1 MSRHD
6 HEVDLRVRSSIFILL
21 SPMSGTEQ
29 STFATIDEPPIDTV
43 APEPPTGSES
53 TPTLSKSAQKR
64 LAKAERFAQLK
75 LERRAREKEQKVAK
89 RKEREE
95 RIAAGEEPGP
105 SDAKKR
111 KVSRGGPVRPFNA
124 RIVIDLGFDE
134 KMTEKEVGSLCS
146 QLAYTYASHRRTKTP
161 FGSLLFTG
169 LQGRSRK
176 QLDGTND
183 ASYRRWKY
191 TEWWEEDIDGLWSPP
206 QTATQGPSAQSPEAG
221 EEPVQASITQPVQAP
236 GPELATASDPT
247 PVATSEPGATGPE
260 VGSPT
265 APSVPHKQRRAP
277 KPDPTPQVRSA
288 CPRESVVYL
297 SADAEDEILELKEGE
312 TYVIGGIVDRNRYK
326 NLCANKARD
335 LNVRSA
341 RLPIGRY
348 LADMPT
354 RKVLTVNQV
363 FDILVHWVTT
373 RNWEEAMQ
381 KVMPKRKFN
390 ANGKK
395 GKRSQAQPGDD
406 DSDEA
411 DGGEDDDPTQPDEE
425 PIKPTDEGNIT
436 PGKEESEAAT
446 ES

>member
-1 MSRHD
+1 
-6 HEVDLRVRSSIFILL
+6 
-21 SPMSGTEQ
+21 MSGTEQ
-29 STFATIDEPPIDTV
+29 PTPATMSEPPVNSSTPV
-43 APEPPTGSES
+43 AGSEAAS
-53 TPTLSKSAQKR
+53 ALSKSAQKR
-64 LAKAERFAQLK
+64 QAKAERFAQLK
-75 LERRAREKEQKVAK
+75 LERRAREKEQKAAK

-95 RIAAGEEPGP
+95 RIAAGEDPGP

-111 KVSRGGPVRPFNA
+111 RVSREGGGPVRPFNA

-146 QLAYTYASHRRTKTP
+146 QLAYTYAAHRRTRTP
-161 FGSLLFTG
+161 FSSLLFTG
-169 LQGRSRK
+169 LSGRSRK
-176 QLDGTND
+176 QLDETND

-191 TEWWEEDIDGLWSPP
+191 TEWWDEDVDGLWNPP
-206 QTATQGPSAQSPEAG
+206 PTATQQPLEEPLQTK
-221 EEPVQASITQPVQAP
+221 EEPVGASDTQPLQAQTELKQTAAP
-236 GPELATASDPT
+236 DLALATGSKPATTDPEAAS
-247 PVATSEPGATGPE
+247 PVI
-260 VGSPT
+260 
-265 APSVPHKQRRAP
+265 PSARLKQRRAP
-277 KPDPTPQVRSA
+277 KLDPIPQVRSA

-297 SADAEDEILELKEGE
+297 SADAEGEILELKEGE

-373 RNWEEAMQ
+373 HNWEEAMQ

-395 GKRSQAQPGDD
+395 GKRSQAQLGEEDGEGLGDED
-406 DSDEA
+406 EDPAQSD
-411 DGGEDDDPTQPDEE
+411 DEE
-425 PIKPTDEGNIT
+425 PMEADDEGTIAPSRGDLEVT
-436 PGKEESEAAT
+436 IEH
-446 ES
+446 

>member
-1 MSRHD
+1 MSSAD
-6 HEVDLRVRSSIFILL
+6 K
-21 SPMSGTEQ
+21 PMSDATNEQ
-29 STFATIDEPPIDTV
+29 PDNVIA
-43 APEPPTGSES
+43 SES
-53 TPTLSKSAQKR
+53 PAVSESGPAPALTKSAQKR

-75 LERRAREKEQKVAK
+75 LERRAREKEQKAVK

-95 RIAAGEEPGP
+95 KLAAGEDPGP

-111 KVSRGGPVRPFNA
+111 RVSREGQGPVRPFNA

-146 QLAYTYASHRRTKTP
+146 QLAYTYATHRRTRTP
-161 FGSLLFTG
+161 FANLLFTG
-169 LQGRSRK
+169 LGGRSQK
-176 QLDGTND
+176 HLDGTND

-191 TEWWEEDIDGLWSPP
+191 TEWWEEDIDGLWNPP
-206 QTATQGPSAQSPEAG
+206 QTVTQEPPKEPPHATEPPMETSDTH
-221 EEPVQASITQPVQAP
+221 PVQVPTEPGPKITPD
-236 GPELATASDPT
+236 PELATN
-247 PVATSEPGATGPE
+247 SELAVTGPE
-260 VGSPT
+260 AGSPAT
-265 APSVPHKQRRAP
+265 PSSRLKQRRAP
-277 KPDPTPQVRSA
+277 KSDTTPQIRSA

-297 SADAEDEILELKEGE
+297 TADAEDEILELKEGE

-335 LNVRSA
+335 FNVRTA

-363 FDILVHWVTT
+363 FDILVHWVAT
-373 RNWEEAMQ
+373 RNWEEAMH

-395 GKRSQAQPGDD
+395 GKRSEAQVDNQDD
-406 DSDEA
+406 EDVATDEAKHPTDSDDE
-411 DGGEDDDPTQPDEE
+411 DPTKSKDRGVVVSENEE
-425 PIKPTDEGNIT
+425 P
-436 PGKEESEAAT
+436 EAAIDH
-446 ES
+446 

>member
-1 MSRHD
+1 MS
-6 HEVDLRVRSSIFILL
+6 S
-21 SPMSGTEQ
+21 TEQ
-29 STFATIDEPPIDTV
+29 PPTTAAEQTNGDIASEPP
-43 APEPPTGSES
+43 AGSEP
-53 TPTLSKSAQKR
+53 TPALSKSAQKR

-75 LERRAREKEQKVAK
+75 LERRAREKEQKAAK

-95 RIAAGEEPGP
+95 QIAAGLEPGP

-111 KVSRGGPVRPFNA
+111 RVSREGQGPVCPFNA

-146 QLAYTYASHRRTKTP
+146 QLAYTYAAHRRTRTP
-161 FGSLLFTG
+161 FTNLLFTG
-169 LQGRSRK
+169 LNGRSQK
-176 QLDGTND
+176 HLDGTND

-191 TEWWEEDIDGLWSPP
+191 TEWWEEDIDGLWNPP
-206 QTATQGPSAQSPEAG
+206 QTAAQEPPVESSGTAEVPTESSDTQPPQVLAEPEPTAATDRELVTSSEPNTADPEVASPVTPSAR
-221 EEPVQASITQPVQAP
+221 
-236 GPELATASDPT
+236 L
-247 PVATSEPGATGPE
+247 
-260 VGSPT
+260 
-265 APSVPHKQRRAP
+265 KQRRAL
-277 KPDPTPQVRSA
+277 KVDPPPRVRSS
-288 CPRESVVYL
+288 CTRESVVYL
-297 SADAEDEILELKEGE
+297 TADAEDEILELKEGE

-335 LNVRSA
+335 LNIRSA

-363 FDILVHWVTT
+363 FDILVYWVTT

-395 GKRSQAQPGDD
+395 GRRSQAEVGD
-406 DSDEA
+406 E
-411 DGGEDDDPTQPDEE
+411 DGEEPAGDDEE
-425 PIKPTDEGNIT
+425 PVKSEEEVPVTLD
-436 PGKEESEAAT
+436 KEETETVSEH
-446 ES
+446 

>member
-1 MSRHD
+1 
-6 HEVDLRVRSSIFILL
+6 
-21 SPMSGTEQ
+21 MSGTEQ
-29 STFATIDEPPIDTV
+29 PTPPVTIEQPVDRV
-43 APEPPTGSES
+43 ASEPPTGSES
-53 TPTLSKSAQKR
+53 APTLSKSAQKR
-64 LAKAERFAQLK
+64 LARAERLAQLK
-75 LERRAREKEQKVAK
+75 LERRAREKEQKATK

-95 RIAAGEEPGP
+95 RIAAGEDPGP

-111 KVSRGGPVRPFNA
+111 RVSREGQGPVRPFNA

-134 KMTEKEVGSLCS
+134 KMSEKEVGSLCS
-146 QLAYTYASHRRTKTP
+146 QLAYTYASHRRTRTP
-161 FGSLLFTG
+161 FSNLLFTG
-169 LQGRSRK
+169 LNGRSRK
-176 QLDGTND
+176 QLDDTND

-191 TEWWEEDIDGLWSPP
+191 TEWWEGDIDGLWNPP
-206 QTATQGPSAQSPEAG
+206 PTLTQEPPKSLPHIA
-221 EEPVQASITQPVQAP
+221 EEPVETPDIQPEQAPTELEPKTAP
-236 GPELATASDPT
+236 GPDQ
-247 PVATSEPGATGPE
+247 ATSSEPTIAGPE
-260 VGSPT
+260 ATSPPV
-265 APSVPHKQRRAP
+265 PSARLKQRRAA

-297 SADAEDEILELKEGE
+297 TADAEDEILELKEGE

-326 NLCANKARD
+326 NLCANKAQD

-395 GKRSQAQPGDD
+395 GKRSQGQAGDGNGEEASDNEDEGPAQPN
-406 DSDEA
+406 DEESTKPD
-411 DGGEDDDPTQPDEE
+411 DGGPPKLGNEE
-425 PIKPTDEGNIT
+425 PETT
-436 PGKEESEAAT
+436 A
-446 ES
+446 

>member
-1 MSRHD
+1 MSD
-6 HEVDLRVRSSIFILL
+6 
-21 SPMSGTEQ
+21 TEQ
-29 STFATIDEPPIDTV
+29 PVEGV
-43 APEPPTGSES
+43 ASEPPTGSEAAS
-53 TPTLSKSAQKR
+53 TLSKSAQKR
-64 LAKAERFAQLK
+64 LAKAERFAQFK
-75 LERRAREKEQKVAK
+75 FERRAREKEQKAAK

-95 RIAAGEEPGP
+95 RIAAGGDPGP

-111 KVSRGGPVRPFNA
+111 RVSREGEGPIRPFNA

-146 QLAYTYASHRRTKTP
+146 QLAYTYAAHRRTRTP
-161 FGSLLFTG
+161 FSSLLFTG
-169 LQGRSRK
+169 LNGRSRK
-176 QLDGTND
+176 QLDETND

-191 TEWWEEDIDGLWSPP
+191 TEWWEEDIDGLWNPPPIVTQEPPKEPP
-206 QTATQGPSAQSPEAG
+206 QTGEVPVPVETSNVQPAQTPTEPERTVAPDLALATGSEPAATDPEPASPAIPSAR
-221 EEPVQASITQPVQAP
+221 
-236 GPELATASDPT
+236 L
-247 PVATSEPGATGPE
+247 
-260 VGSPT
+260 
-265 APSVPHKQRRAP
+265 KQRRAR
-277 KPDPTPQVRSA
+277 KPDATPQVRSA
-288 CPRESVVYL
+288 CSRESVVYL

-373 RNWEEAMQ
+373 HNWEEAMQ

-390 ANGKK
+390 ADGKK
-395 GKRSQAQPGDD
+395 GKRSHAQVDD
-406 DSDEA
+406 E
-411 DGGEDDDPTQPDEE
+411 GGEDAGEEDEVPAKPNTEE
-425 PIKPTDEGNIT
+425 PIKPDDGGVTT
-436 PGKEESEAAT
+436 LGKEESEVKT
-446 ES
+446 EH

>member
-1 MSRHD
+1 MS
-6 HEVDLRVRSSIFILL
+6 SS
-21 SPMSGTEQ
+21 EQ
-29 STFATIDEPPIDTV
+29 TTPATIGEPPVNGNIPTTE
-43 APEPPTGSES
+43 PEA

-95 RIAAGEEPGP
+95 RIAAGEDPGP

-111 KVSRGGPVRPFNA
+111 RVSREGEGPVRPFNA

-146 QLAYTYASHRRTKTP
+146 QLAYTYAAHRRTRTP

-169 LQGRSRK
+169 LNGRSRK
-176 QLDGTND
+176 QLDNTND

-191 TEWWEEDIDGLWSPP
+191 TEWWEEDIDGLWNPPTILPKEPPETEESVETSGEPTKTPIKLEPTAAPELTPAAGSEPATTNPEAVSPS
-206 QTATQGPSAQSPEAG
+206 TPSAG
-221 EEPVQASITQPVQAP
+221 
-236 GPELATASDPT
+236 L
-247 PVATSEPGATGPE
+247 
-260 VGSPT
+260 
-265 APSVPHKQRRAP
+265 KQRRAP
-277 KPDPTPQVRSA
+277 KLDPTPQVRSA
-288 CPRESVVYL
+288 CPRESVIYL

-335 LNVRSA
+335 LNIRSA

-373 RNWEEAMQ
+373 HNWEEAMQ

-395 GKRSQAQPGDD
+395 GKRSQAQV
-406 DSDEA
+406 DEE
-411 DGGEDDDPTQPDEE
+411 DGEDVGDEDERPAQPGEKE
-425 PIKPTDEGNIT
+425 PARMDDEGSNA
-436 PGKEESEAAT
+436 PDKEGEED
-446 ES
+446 

>member
-1 MSRHD
+1 
-6 HEVDLRVRSSIFILL
+6 
-21 SPMSGTEQ
+21 MSGTEQ
-29 STFATIDEPPIDTV
+29 PTPIATAEQTNDTI
-43 APEPPTGSES
+43 ASEPPTGSES
-53 TPTLSKSAQKR
+53 TPALSKSAQKR

-75 LERRAREKEQKVAK
+75 LERRAREKEQKVVK

-95 RIAAGEEPGP
+95 RIAAGEDVGP
-105 SDAKKR
+105 PEAKKR
-111 KVSRGGPVRPFNA
+111 RVSREGQGPVRPFDA

-146 QLAYTYASHRRTKTP
+146 QLAYTYAAHRRTRTP
-161 FGSLLFTG
+161 FTNLLFTG
-169 LQGRSRK
+169 LNGRSQK
-176 QLDGTND
+176 LLDGTND

-191 TEWWEEDIDGLWSPP
+191 TEWWEEDIDGLWNPP
-206 QTATQGPSAQSPEAG
+206 QTAAQEPPVKSSDTADVPLETSDTQA
-221 EEPVQASITQPVQAP
+221 VQALAEPKSTAAVD
-236 GPELATASDPT
+236 PELATG
-247 PVATSEPGATGPE
+247 SEPTVADPE
-260 VGSPT
+260 VTSPT
-265 APSVPHKQRRAP
+265 TPSARLKQRRAP
-277 KPDPTPQVRSA
+277 KADPLPQVRSTCA
-288 CPRESVVYL
+288 RESVVYL
-297 SADAEDEILELKEGE
+297 TADAEDEILELKEGE

-335 LNVRSA
+335 LNIRTG

-395 GKRSQAQPGDD
+395 GKRSQAQGGDEGD
-406 DSDEA
+406 KEVAGDSDE
-411 DGGEDDDPTQPDEE
+411 DPAQRDEE
-425 PIKPTDEGNIT
+425 PTKLDDGEPATID
-436 PGKEESEAAT
+436 KESAAAV
-446 ES
+446 SGH

>member
-1 MSRHD
+1 
-6 HEVDLRVRSSIFILL
+6 
-21 SPMSGTEQ
+21 MSGTEQ
-29 STFATIDEPPIDTV
+29 ST
-43 APEPPTGSES
+43 PTTMSEQPVDSS
-53 TPTLSKSAQKR
+53 TPVTGTEGASALSKSAQKR
-64 LAKAERFAQLK
+64 QAKAERFAQLK
-75 LERRAREKEQKVAK
+75 LERRAREKEQKAAK

-95 RIAAGEEPGP
+95 RIAAGEDPGP

-111 KVSRGGPVRPFNA
+111 KVSREGGGPVRPFNA

-146 QLAYTYASHRRTKTP
+146 QLAYTYAAHRRTRTP
-161 FGSLLFTG
+161 FSSLLFTG
-169 LQGRSRK
+169 LSGRSRK
-176 QLDGTND
+176 QLDATNN

-191 TEWWEEDIDGLWSPP
+191 TEWWDEDVDGLWNPPPTATQQSLEEPP
-206 QTATQGPSAQSPEAG
+206 QTED
-221 EEPVQASITQPVQAP
+221 EPGGTSDTQPVQAQTELKP
-236 GPELATASDPT
+236 TTAPDIALATGSEHATTDPE
-247 PVATSEPGATGPE
+247 ATSPA
-260 VGSPT
+260 V
-265 APSVPHKQRRAP
+265 PSTRLKQRRAP
-277 KPDPTPQVRSA
+277 KLNPIPQVRSA

-326 NLCANKARD
+326 NLCANKARG

-395 GKRSQAQPGDD
+395 GKRSQAQSGEEDVEGFGDE
-406 DSDEA
+406 DE
-411 DGGEDDDPTQPDEE
+411 DPAQPDDEE
-425 PIKPTDEGNIT
+425 PMKPDGEGTTVLIKEGLETTI
-436 PGKEESEAAT
+436 EH
-446 ES
+446 